1 MNDEDRFTG
10 VVQQFSNY
18 FELFFWIAIG
28 LTIVFGLIVIL
39 LRLREVSFQA
49 ISKAAIQNIL
59 FSSVVVGQLCLLLA
73 VCYLFW
79 FNYYHPATVVQ
90 FPGDVLAD
98 THWVKDD
105 LEIYFIEENRLH
117 SVEINGRNKQ
127 DVLVAADPVKEYHFS
142 PDGKYLLVATS
153 REIYLIDRDTGEKQ
167 FIDSWGQPEG
177 AGEWRGVISGIR
189 WAPDSRRFCYEVARW
204 SAYSSQNN
212 LYIYDIGGKEKR
224 ALQSPARR
232 ISSLYWDRDGVNL
245 YYVEKEAKDTSVHA
259 YAFDVN
265 VFRIPLASLQPEF
278 VAKIPFDRSG
288 IPVTNL
294 TVRGIDLFLET
305 DALSFTQGTA
315 RDILV
320 SNKGMVLGVDD
331 DDHLYYVPRE
341 WFRRRLFRIQREARP
356 GDIARHAYKGGDL
369 TIAQIRWIP
378 GGRYAIIH
386 HRYFGLLVV
395 EPATRKIGLL
405 IAAKGNAFGWYD
417 KNFSVHAGTHP
428 AQ

>member
-1 MNDEDRFTG
+1 MSDEDRFTEI
-10 VVQQFSNY
+10 VQQFSNY

-28 LTIVFGLIVIL
+28 LTIVFGLVVIL

-79 FNYYHPATVVQ
+79 FNYYHPAPVVQ

-98 THWVKDD
+98 TYWVKDD
-105 LEIYFIEENRLH
+105 LEIYFIEENRLC

-177 AGEWRGVISGIR
+177 SGEWRGVISGIR

-204 SAYSSQNN
+204 STYSSQNN

-265 VFRIPLASLQPEF
+265 AFRIPLASLQPEF

-294 TVRGIDLFLET
+294 TVRGIDLFLEA

-320 SNKGMVLGVDD
+320 SNKGTVLGVDD

-356 GDIARHAYKGGDL
+356 SDIARHAYKGGDL
-369 TIAQIRWIP
+369 TITQIRWIP